1 MSACVTAWAIID
13 TGVANDSA
21 AANCP
26 AISRGS
32 NAKATTMD
40 SCMSPLV
47 AMSAIELHAMNGG
60 SDGVFGATTGS
71 ECRARRA
78 ARSAAAANTV

>member
-1 MSACVTAWAIID
+1 MSACVTAWAIIE
-13 TGVANDSA
+13 TGVASDSA

-32 NAKATTMD
+32 KAKATTME
-40 SCMSPLV
+40 SCISPLV
-47 AMSAIELHAMNGG
+47 AMSATELHAMNGVSG
-60 SDGVFGATTGS
+60 GAAGATTGA

-78 ARSAAAANTV
+78 ARSAAAANTA